1 MIDDT
6 LCMSIAFNKFL
17 KRMMIM
23 SNEKNNA
30 KNVDAKIADVAM
42 TVADV
47 ARELKI
53 DPKRAR
59 AFLRKNVELYVARKQ
74 RFTKSSTLYTKTKN
88 ALIEYAKTRVVVT
101 K

>member
-1 MIDDT
+1 MY
-6 LCMSIAFNKFL
+6 MK
-17 KRMMIM
+17 
-23 SNEKNNA
+23 NA
-30 KNVDAKIADVAM
+30 KNTAAKNTAAKNETATVEKIM

-59 AFLRKNVELYVARKQ
+59 AFLRKNADKYAPFRNKTFTPTSALYKQ
-74 RFTKSSTLYTKTKN
+74 CVDLLTAYKNKT
-88 ALIEYAKTRVVVT
+88 APVT